1 MKNKA
6 LIGGLSSKAIVV
18 VDTAMKPVTEVQR
31 VDMKQR
37 IRDLLQAPDGSI
49 WVLEDGSN
57 ARLLKMTA
65 K

>member
-1 MKNKA
+1 
-6 LIGGLSSKAIVV
+6 
-18 VDTAMKPVTEVQR
+18 MKPVTEVQR

-49 WVLEDGSN
+49 WVLEDGNN